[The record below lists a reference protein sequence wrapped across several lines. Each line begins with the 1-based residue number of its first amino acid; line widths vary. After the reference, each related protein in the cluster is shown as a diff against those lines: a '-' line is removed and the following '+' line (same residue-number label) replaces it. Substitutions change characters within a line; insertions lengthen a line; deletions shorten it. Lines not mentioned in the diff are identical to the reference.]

1 MHPNISDILRG
12 PKFLNGKSFC
22 NVGVCMS
29 IIVFEVLSK
38 SLGSSL
44 EGSKIS
50 LSDVIGYWVLDI
62 SIEGLAFG
70 RGTSSSFSL

>member
-1 MHPNISDILRG
+1 
-12 PKFLNGKSFC
+12 
-22 NVGVCMS
+22 MS

-38 SLGSSL
+38 SLGPSL

-50 LSDVIGYWVLDI
+50 LSEVIGYWVLDI

-70 RGTSSSFSL
+70 RGTSSSFSLSNESWPWADFLLNMSFWQLIPL

>member
-1 MHPNISDILRG
+1 
-12 PKFLNGKSFC
+12 
-22 NVGVCMS
+22 MS

-38 SLGSSL
+38 SVGSSS

-50 LSDVIGYWVLDI
+50 LSEVIEDWVSDI

-70 RGTSSSFSL
+70 RRTSFS